1 MIIKKVSNKKVG
13 NKVYYKYSI
22 PSMPEKVV
30 KESGLL
36 DKRLKATVQKGKI
49 ILEKE

>member
-1 MIIKKVSNKKVG
+1 MKIKRVSNKKIG
-13 NKVYYKYSI
+13 DKEYFKYSI
-22 PSMPEKVV
+22 PSISEKIV

-36 DKRLKATVQKGKI
+36 DKNLKATVTKGKI